1 MVAITRNREDIE
13 DGVVQL
19 RFADDDDNIKDIS
32 ASDLAEVLEGLVE
45 LSRELASSGEF
56 GDGAAPRIR
65 VRPPK
70 EGSFILEAI
79 VWMQEN
85 PIGAAGMTAVGAA
98 ATAAGVNAGKAIGTA
113 AGKAVADAIGAGIRS
128 LRGHTPVE
136 FDYLDSGDVKVKWSD
151 GTASEHRAETWKKL
165 QEMKR
170 PTRRALRKIMA
181 PLNTD
186 ADKLEVRDA
195 SVDATTD
202 EILNTPAEA
211 VAIRTDYLTATQEA
225 EQTTEEERIF
235 ETEAVLGTIDFDNT
249 AKWRVKTTR
258 EGTRTATI
266 EDVEFLR
273 GLDRGDAI
281 HKNDIFWLKVRET
294 TVKEP
299 GKNVRTEWAV
309 IEVTRTRRGDTGG
322 DAHDDAPDAL
332 EEASASED

>member
-1 MVAITRNREDIE
+1 MVAITRDRDEIE

-19 RFADDDDNIKDIS
+19 RFADDGDNVRDIG
-32 ASDLAEVLEGLVE
+32 AADLAEVLEGLVE
-45 LSRELASSGEF
+45 FTRELAKSGEF

-65 VRPPK
+65 IRAPK
-70 EGSFILEAI
+70 EGSFIIEAI

-85 PIGAAGMTAVGAA
+85 PFAAAGLVAFSGAV
-98 ATAAGVNAGKAIGTA
+98 GTA
-113 AGKAVADAIGAGIRS
+113 AGKSVADAIGAGIRS
-128 LRGHTPVE
+128 LRGQQPVD
-136 FDYLDSGDVKVKWSD
+136 FDYLENGDVKVKWPDNSV
-151 GTASEHRAETWKKL
+151 SQVRRETWDKL

-170 PTRRALRKIMA
+170 PTRRALSKIMT

-202 EILNTPAEA
+202 EILSTPAEA
-211 VAIRTDYLTATQEA
+211 VAIRTDYLTAIQVH
-225 EQTTEEERIF
+225 EEPYEDQRIF
-235 ETEAVLGTIDFDNT
+235 ETEAVLATIDFDNT

-294 TVKEP
+294 ITKEP

-309 IEVTRTRRGDTGG
+309 IEVQRTRRGDTGG
-322 DAHDDAPDAL
+322 DAFDDAL
-332 EEASASED
+332 EAALEAESATLERQADA